1 MTEAKRETLRAV
13 YTIPEA
19 AQVLGIGRNLAYMGA
34 REGWLPTLR
43 CGRRLVV
50 PRQALEALLA
60 LPNIAT
66 RSQVPETRD

>member
-1 MTEAKRETLRAV
+1 VTETNRDNLRAV
-13 YTIPEA
+13 FSIPEA
-19 AQVLGIGRNLAYMGA
+19 AQVLGIGRNLAYLGA

-60 LPNIAT
+60 QPNVAA
-66 RSQVPETRD
+66 RRELSETRD